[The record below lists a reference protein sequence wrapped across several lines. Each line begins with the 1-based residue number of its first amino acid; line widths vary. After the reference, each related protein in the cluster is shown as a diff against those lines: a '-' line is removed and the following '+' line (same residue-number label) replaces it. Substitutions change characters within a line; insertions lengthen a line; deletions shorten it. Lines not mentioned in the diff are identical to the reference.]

1 MATLVAASCAAARLA
16 ASSLVAA
23 PLLAAPLIA
32 ALSVEFVDELADG
45 TKGAAL
51 PLIGRDLHLSY
62 GQVGLLIG
70 LPLLVGGLIELPLG
84 LVAGHGRRRHRFVLA
99 GGALVLASLAAVA
112 LAHSLSLL
120 IVAFVAFFPASG
132 AFVSLTEAALMDHDP
147 GRRQQ
152 RMAAWNLVG
161 SAGAVAG
168 PLLLA
173 SVLTMGGTWRGG
185 YLALAGIAAAALAGA
200 AMAGPA
206 RAAPG
211 RRGPDH
217 NGARADGADA
227 EPAEADGR
235 IGLGEALRALG
246 NDRLARWLV
255 LLQVSDLLLDVL
267 TGFVGIY
274 LVDVAHASPAQ
285 AAIGVAVRL
294 GAGLIGDAVF
304 VPLAERV
311 SAHAV
316 LRTSALAAGLLFPA
330 FLIVGPLPAKLA
342 ILAALSVAT
351 ACWYPVLQAR
361 LYASLP
367 GRSGIA
373 VFWSSVAGLA
383 GALGPLAVGFAAQR
397 FGLTPAL
404 ASLALAPAVLYFL
417 S

>member
-1 MATLVAASCAAARLA
+1 MAV
-16 ASSLVAA
+16 SLVV
-23 PLLAAPLIA
+23 
-32 ALSVEFVDELADG
+32 ALCVEFVDELADG

-51 PLIGRDLHLSY
+51 PLIGRDLDLTY

-99 GGALVLASLAAVA
+99 GGALVLTSLAAVA

-120 IVAFVAFFPASG
+120 VVAFVAFFPASG
-132 AFVSLTEAALMDHDP
+132 AFVSLTEAALMDRDP
-147 GRRQQ
+147 ARLQ
-152 RMAAWNLVG
+152 RAMAAWNLTG

-173 SVLTMGGTWRGG
+173 AVLALGGTWRGG
-185 YLALAGIAAAALAGA
+185 YLALAGIAGAALIGA
-200 AMAGPA
+200 AVAGPA
-206 RAAPG
+206 RIAG
-211 RRGPDH
+211 VGSD
-217 NGARADGADA
+217 RAGADD
-227 EPAEADGR
+227 EAGADRVGPGQTSADRAGTGPEGR
-235 IGLGEALRALG
+235 ISLGEALRALRTG
-246 NDRLARWLV
+246 QIARWLI
-255 LLQVSDLLLDVL
+255 LLQISDLLLDVL

-285 AAIGVAVRL
+285 AAIGVAIRL
-294 GAGLIGDAVF
+294 GAGLVGDAVF

-311 SAHAV
+311 SARAV

-330 FLIVGPLPAKLA
+330 FLIVPWLPAKLA
-342 ILAALSVAT
+342 MLAVLSVAT
-351 ACWYPVLQAR
+351 ACWYPVLQAS

-383 GALGPLAVGFAAQR
+383 GSLGPLVVGFAAQR